1 MIITS
6 SFPLLAIHETVAF
19 LQYLGDRIP
28 GLVTPASAVRLS
40 DATCF
45 GYFERPSLISRFIH
59 AYCESRRRVTHRPR
73 PAHRAPPQTASR
85 DAALSL
91 NATLN
96 YYCGRQD
103 VNEVLE
109 IYINLFVCPRH
120 REEWQW
126 SRNTVSGTR
135 RGDSAAPSPRAAPLW
150 PKNHRLRLLHL
161 FMASLR

>member
-109 IYINLFVCPRH
+109 IYINLLVCPRH